1 MTALQ
6 HIYVTAHGSFNS
18 GSWVGEAAQ
27 FGLRLAIGETGAMP
41 DKGTTFDMELQ
52 GDVATDQGTTA
63 GTNGTLT
70 RTWTARRGPTGST
83 ENCDAGFQIDVAED
97 VRTFLNT
104 IKAYQGS
111 QFRWT
116 HIKLAPVSAAGAT
129 IGTSSV
135 YTLTSPLA
143 GGGSQMLPPQ
153 AAFALTMRANI
164 LGRTGRGRIYVPAL
178 SNQAFLSSD
187 GVISSTPQTALR
199 AAFVTLIN
207 DLQNLPGTPDYVPLV
222 VITSPGKASAVR
234 PSEVRTGQ
242 RIDTIR
248 SRREQVPET
257 YTTTAL

>member
-18 GSWVGEAAQ
+18 GSWVGESAQ
-27 FGLRLAIGETGAMP
+27 FGLRLAIAETGAMP
-41 DKGTTFDMELQ
+41 DKGTTFDMALH
-52 GDVATDQGTTA
+52 GDVANDQGQTV

-97 VRTFLNT
+97 VRAFLNT

-111 QFRWT
+111 SFRWT
-116 HIKLAPVSAAGAT
+116 HIKLAPVSEAGQT

-135 YTLTSPLA
+135 YTLTSPIA
-143 GGGSQMLPPQ
+143 GSASSMLPPQ
-153 AAFALTMRANI
+153 MAFAVTMRANI

-178 SNQAFLSSD
+178 SNSAFVSTD
-187 GVISSTPQTALR
+187 GVIQTTPQTGLR
-199 AAFVTLIN
+199 TAFIDMLN
-207 DLQNLPGTPDYVPLV
+207 ALQNLPGTPDYVPLV

-257 YTTTAL
+257 YVTVAL